1 MTNRI
6 KVMIYAAVFVIVFL
20 IAGCIPY
27 YGWKNDMTAL
37 FDRDRYVTYS
47 ESLIWQ
53 YSLRFEMACHCYPP
67 HYTMREKYT
76 LFKSIVLLERDVD
89 MMMNDDGTELVPY
102 DPDKFDIPGVV
113 TEIES
118 VI

>member
-37 FDRDRYVTYS
+37 FDRDRYVNYS

-67 HYTMREKYT
+67 HYTMREKY
-76 LFKSIVLLERDVD
+76 
-89 MMMNDDGTELVPY
+89 DGTELVPY
-102 DPDKFDIPGVV
+102 DPDKIINPGVV